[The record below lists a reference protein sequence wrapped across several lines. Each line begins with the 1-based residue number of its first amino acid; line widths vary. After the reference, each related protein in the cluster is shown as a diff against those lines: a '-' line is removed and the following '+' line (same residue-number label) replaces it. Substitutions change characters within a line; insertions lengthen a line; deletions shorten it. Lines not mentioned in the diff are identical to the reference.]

1 MAETVCFFGISSQ
14 GQAGLP
20 NQREGSALAPEVL
33 FLSVLPS
40 TTLASCYCSLHS
52 IFSVTTYWSTK
63 CLRVE
68 NTPLPTLRDPGT
80 FTEVQGPPPGRTRLS
95 SLLEAAPTLRSRGAV
110 RAAPQETRSDCPSPA
125 SAPPPGLALP
135 LRGLV
140 GQAVPSTPHPHPP
153 VWARPGRR
161 LRSVT
166 QETGSE
172 WIQLHLV
179 LRGPCSWNPAP
190 SAWRGHRAAGQS
202 PGLTCLQGGSH
213 SPEEP
218 SRRAAWGSRGHAA
231 HFRAN
236 QDARP
241 GCWRGGRG
249 VTDSR
254 PQGQG
259 SVSHGGPSPY
269 KGHSPLHT
277 RHLCK
282 DEPLWSTTLSSLV

>member
-1 MAETVCFFGISSQ
+1 MT
-14 GQAGLP
+14 
-20 NQREGSALAPEVL
+20 
-33 FLSVLPS
+33 
-40 TTLASCYCSLHS
+40 SCYRSSSLLDFQCHYLLVKKVPES
-52 IFSVTTYWSTK
+52 A
-63 CLRVE
+63 E

-80 FTEVQGPPPGRTRLS
+80 FTEVQGPPPGRMRLS
-95 SLLEAAPTLRSRGAV
+95 SLLEATPTLRSRGAV

-140 GQAVPSTPHPHPP
+140 GLGRLVAGHRQQAVPSRPHPHTP
-153 VWARPGRR
+153 VWACPGRR
-161 LRSVT
+161 LRSAT

-202 PGLTCLQGGSH
+202 PGLTRLQGGSH

-231 HFRAN
+231 HFGAN

-249 VTDSR
+249 GTDGR

-259 SVSHGGPSPY
+259 SVSHRGPSPH
-269 KGHSPLHT
+269 KGHSPLHA